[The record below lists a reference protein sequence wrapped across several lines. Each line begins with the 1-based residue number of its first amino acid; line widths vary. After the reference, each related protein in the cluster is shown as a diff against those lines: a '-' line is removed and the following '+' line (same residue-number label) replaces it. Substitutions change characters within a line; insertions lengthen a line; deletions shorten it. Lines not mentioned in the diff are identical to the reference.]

1 MFYYESWI
9 YLDMSYSNNIAEGM
23 YDAVLCPGTSTWS
36 QDPLQTTPSSWGSH
50 NVPKRIKPIEDLFSE
65 CFIMNHGFIWTCL
78 IVIILQRGCMMLFY
92 AQEPLPGLR
101 THSKPRLLLGVPTMY
116 QKE

>member
-65 CFIMNHGFIWTCL
+65 CFIIIHGFIWTCL
-78 IVIILQRGCMMLFY
+78 IV
-92 AQEPLPGLR
+92 
-101 THSKPRLLLGVPTMY
+101 
-116 QKE
+116 